1 MDSNKKGK
9 SLTEQFLTELEEE
22 ALDVE
27 EEMLSLIDIN
37 KQSRYLSDLLDVLN
51 VSKVAFA
58 EGYTC
63 LSENKENEFLN
74 ILAEVLP
81 SQEEVKK
88 LLAETKNL
96 YYLSTSNLI
105 DCDETIHQQHQ
116 AEATIDSF
124 INKLSD
130 YLSVVDMNTNSQ
142 RISKSEKKIERMI
155 TIGDKFDDYQQTDEI
170 ADINF
175 FGEVLEN
182 MDFSDS
188 DKFDFICQVL
198 TDNVSFYRTNKSKEA
213 KVPEILFEEPITL
226 TEEKE
231 TLDELLEVLLGV
243 ELLEE
248 EPNFGK

>member
-175 FGEVLEN
+175 F
-182 MDFSDS
+182 DS